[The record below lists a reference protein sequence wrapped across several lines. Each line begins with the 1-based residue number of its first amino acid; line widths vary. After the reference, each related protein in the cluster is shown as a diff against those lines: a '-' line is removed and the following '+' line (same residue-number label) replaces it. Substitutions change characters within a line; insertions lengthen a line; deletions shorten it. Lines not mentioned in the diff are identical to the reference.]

1 MIIASPSIRRLLLR
15 RLLWT
20 EELPAKRVWQ
30 DLRGRDPQKVEIL
43 LAGDVCLCSIYVVCT
58 DMYIY
63 IYIHV
68 CVCAFVEI
76 RHMQMY
82 MCIYKYVYIYIC
94 YMCVC
99 IYIYILKCNIL
110 GVKHIPQVPINNY

>member
-63 IYIHV
+63 LSI
-68 CVCAFVEI
+68 
-76 RHMQMY
+76 
-82 MCIYKYVYIYIC
+82 YIYIYI

-99 IYIYILKCNIL
+99 VCICRD
-110 GVKHIPQVPINNY
+110 